1 MSKRKF
7 KFIVGGLA
15 GCLLALVGICIV
27 RSPQEADNDQGKL
40 RQVVRAQRSSSRI
53 RQIERFLPLF
63 LITKL
68 RLEGRRLSNEDL
80 ARDQVKALLTS
91 GFLTNAS
98 FVVTNLPRTATNR
111 YAAHVELACRLRKL
125 RGLDYW
131 SFSMYSTNRAGV
143 TCRPCDLPRIERALQ
158 VP

>member
-7 KFIVGGLA
+7 KIIVAGLA
-15 GCLLALVGICIV
+15 GCLLTLLSIYVL
-27 RSPQEADNDQGKL
+27 RSLQEPDDDQGKL

-68 RLEGRRLSNEDL
+68 RLEGRRIRNEEL
-80 ARDQVKALLTS
+80 AREQVQALLTS

-98 FVVTNLPRTATNR
+98 LVVTNLPATSR
-111 YAAHVELACRLRKL
+111 HAAAVELHRRFRKL

-131 SFSMYSTNRAGV
+131 SFTMHSTNRAVV
-143 TCRPCDLPRIERALQ
+143 TCRSCDLPRIESGVQ